1 MNILK
6 IENKINLKL
15 KSTYIEDSDTT
26 QSTPNYAIHSRQR
39 DKYIWRDI
47 FDIGVSDENGNKID
61 FTFKFFSVIF
71 EENLSPGLLAKSFVG
86 LSNIFAN
93 CKIV

>member
-1 MNILK
+1 MGSYHDYPK
-6 IENKINLKL
+6 LKL

-47 FDIGVSDENGNKID
+47 FDIGVSDENGNKILHNKNAPKPKPKQL
-61 FTFKFFSVIF
+61 TP
-71 EENLSPGLLAKSFVG
+71 EEKLKLV
-86 LSNIFAN
+86 
-93 CKIV
+93 